1 MKWIGDTTTF
11 IDLTDRNENG
21 NNQQE
26 ANVYHNAEAYIPAIN
41 AVDAFKRDNTP
52 F

>member
-11 IDLTDRNENG
+11 INPTDRNENG
-21 NNQQE
+21 SNQQE
-26 ANVYHNAEAYIPAIN
+26 LNLYGYVEAYIPAIN